1 MRFYTTIQFTQFLN
15 ELSFPVSILQELKL
29 SVPLAQRQLSNNANV
44 SYNNVSLESVNLLE
58 SDVMFIALDPGAEE
72 NFQKYQN
79 SPLWQTLNVVKNNR
93 VYIVDSGYWI
103 FGKIISA
110 NAMSDDLVKY
120 LLESP

>member
-58 SDVMFIALDPGAEE
+58 SDVMFH
-72 NFQKYQN
+72 KC
-79 SPLWQTLNVVKNNR
+79 
-93 VYIVDSGYWI
+93 
-103 FGKIISA
+103 
-110 NAMSDDLVKY
+110 
-120 LLESP
+120 